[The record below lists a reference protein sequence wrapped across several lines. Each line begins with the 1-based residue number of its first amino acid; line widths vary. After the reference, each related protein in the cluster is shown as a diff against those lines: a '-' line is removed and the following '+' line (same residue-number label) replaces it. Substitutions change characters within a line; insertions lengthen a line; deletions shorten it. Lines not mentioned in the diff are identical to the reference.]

1 MPVQWSCLSESWKE
15 ASQLARPELSLC
27 LPQIGQRVRPFNF
40 VALYSLYVPFACMYV
55 YKFVK
60 NLLVYPALVL
70 LMSWEC
76 LYTCTCISHTQPI
89 MYLTDSNDYERVFSE
104 ALTFSSTSLQDSV
117 TIRITDDTTVEGLE
131 SFVATLEVNNALNP
145 GVILNPDEAEI
156 SIRDNDGECP
166 LHGMYQVM
174 RSQLV
179 ARVQLSKQQ
188 RGCFTALQQP
198 LMMDLW
204 HTIVDWLSFSRSAMQ
219 L

>member
-1 MPVQWSCLSESWKE
+1 M
-15 ASQLARPELSLC
+15 
-27 LPQIGQRVRPFNF
+27 
-40 VALYSLYVPFACMYV
+40 YMYV

-60 NLLVYPALVL
+60 ILLVCPALVL

-76 LYTCTCISHTQPI
+76 LCICISQIQPT

-104 ALTFSSTSLQDSV
+104 ALTFSSTSPQDSV
-117 TIRITDDTTVEGLE
+117 TIRITDDPIVEDLE

-145 GVILNPDEAEI
+145 GVRLSPDEAEI

-166 LHGMYQVM
+166 LHGMYQII

-188 RGCFTALQQP
+188 GGYFTALQQP
-198 LMMDLW
+198 FMMDIYDECSWICGIL
-204 HTIVDWLSFSRSAMQ
+204 L
-219 L
+219 